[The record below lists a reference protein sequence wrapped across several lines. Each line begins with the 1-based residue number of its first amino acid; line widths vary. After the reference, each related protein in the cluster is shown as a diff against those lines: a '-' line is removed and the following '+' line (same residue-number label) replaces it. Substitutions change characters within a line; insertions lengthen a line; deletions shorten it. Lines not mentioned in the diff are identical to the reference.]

1 MNRFEKEAPTWDEA
15 PQRKVLTSAITNALF
30 DAIHLT
36 KNQLALDYGAGTGL
50 ITLEI
55 AQKVKHIVAM
65 DSSVGMLGVL
75 KEKIQHYQIPNIST
89 ELLDLEKSTLDR
101 HFDVIFSSMTM
112 HHIDEPLKLINVFMD
127 ALNPNGILAIAD
139 LDTESGHFH
148 ADNNGVKHF
157 GFDRAIWEKRFL
169 EMGLSNVHTQT
180 AYTFQ
185 KETPNGTKET
195 FSIFLIWGFHM
206 VKYTHTFGEAHS

>member
-55 AQKVKHIVAM
+55 AKKIKHILAM
-65 DSSVGMLGVL
+65 DSSEGMLGVL
-75 KEKIQHYQIPNIST
+75 KEKIQHFNVPNIST
-89 ELLDLEKSTLDR
+89 ELLDLEKETLNKT
-101 HFDVIFSSMTM
+101 FDVIFSSMTM
-112 HHIDEPLKLINVFMD
+112 HHIKDPLKLIKVFID
-127 ALNPNGILAIAD
+127 ALNPGGIIAISD
-139 LDTESGHFH
+139 LDAESGHFH

-157 GFDRAIWEKRFL
+157 GFDRAIWEKKFL
-169 EMGLSNVHTQT
+169 ELGLINVQSQT
-180 AYTFQ
+180 AYSFQ
-185 KETPNGTKET
+185 KEIPNGTKET
-195 FSIFLIWGFHM
+195 FSVFLIWGQR
-206 VKYTHTFGEAHS
+206 